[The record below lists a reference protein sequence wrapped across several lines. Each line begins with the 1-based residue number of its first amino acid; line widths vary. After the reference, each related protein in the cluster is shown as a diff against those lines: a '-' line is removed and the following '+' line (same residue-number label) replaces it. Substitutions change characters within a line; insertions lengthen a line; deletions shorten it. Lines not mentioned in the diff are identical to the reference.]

1 MPTLGVIGG
10 SGLYALSGIVSPEE
24 IIVDTP
30 YGAPSDAI
38 VRGRLGDTTLLFLPR
53 HGKGHRLPP
62 GAINY
67 RANVCALK
75 KLGATHV
82 VSISA
87 VGSMK
92 EEILPGDLVIV
103 DQFVDLTKR
112 RVSTFFDA
120 SIAAH
125 VGMADPVCPE
135 LARATVRAA
144 ERAGAKFHGSGTY
157 VCIEGPQFST
167 RAESRIYRSWGVS
180 VIGMTNMP
188 EAKLAREA
196 ELPYVT
202 IAIATDYDCWH
213 DSHEDVTV
221 EEVVAVLRQ
230 SLETTRGV
238 LVELA
243 SDLPDPRKSPAF
255 GALKN
260 AVLTDRSMI
269 AGATRAELGWLL
281 REENSS

>member
-1 MPTLGVIGG
+1 MPTLGIIGG
-10 SGLYALSGIVSPEE
+10 SGLYALSAIAAPEE
-24 IIVDTP
+24 VFVETP

-82 VSISA
+82 VSVSA

-92 EEILPGDLVIV
+92 EEIRPGHLVIV

-120 SIAAH
+120 GIAAH
-125 VGMADPVCPE
+125 VGMADPICPQ
-135 LARATVRAA
+135 LASATARAA
-144 ERAGAKFHGSGTY
+144 ERAGAKVHRGGTY

-202 IAIATDYDCWH
+202 IAVATDYDCWH
-213 DSHEDVTV
+213 DVHEDVTV
-221 EEVVAVLRQ
+221 ESVVAVLKK
-230 SLETTRGV
+230 SLETTKRV
-238 LVELA
+238 LAELA
-243 SDLPDPRKSPAF
+243 SDLPDPRESPAF

-260 AVLTDRSMI
+260 AVLTDRSLI
-269 AGATRAELGWLL
+269 SGATRAELDWLL
-281 REENSS
+281 REENPS